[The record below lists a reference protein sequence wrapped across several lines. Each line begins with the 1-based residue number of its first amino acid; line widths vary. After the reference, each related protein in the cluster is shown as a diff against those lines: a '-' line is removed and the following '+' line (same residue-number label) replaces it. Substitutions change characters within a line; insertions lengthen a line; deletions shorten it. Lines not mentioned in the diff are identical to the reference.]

1 MNTNSEVERIVHD
14 WLEVRVVDPPHGSLE
29 LALARTEDVSQQRHW
44 WQWWRGYPRGA
55 GSDRNRLVFGAA
67 AIATSV
73 ALIALVIALG
83 LRQASVEPVLPVDP
97 ASEVEAILPVEPET
111 VVRPGPDGTT
121 WSVAA
126 EGGDFATI
134 GAAVAAAADGDTI
147 LIEPGT
153 YEESVIIDKD
163 ITLRGNA
170 VPPREVVLVV
180 PAEAYEP
187 LVPIEPFDRLVPS
200 FALPE
205 PLPVGIQLIET
216 DATVQD
222 LVVIGPGDGIAVLVH
237 GGAPTLE
244 GLTLK
249 HQGAPIP
256 QLHLTASLFVGGGSH
271 ASVRDTELWYRVR
284 VSGGSAPTF
293 SQSDFRFAYL
303 VVQDGSTPVISDST
317 ISGDCSCSD
326 AIVVGGSLAVFR
338 DDVFTGSGLDI
349 VGRDG
354 DGTAAL
360 VEGNRFSTHTMD
372 ALSVMDSATA
382 TISGNAF
389 YGNQQGVRVAH
400 ASADVRDND
409 FVNNWNSVL
418 LLDADASLV
427 DNTIRGGTLGVSV
440 TGAGSP
446 HISGNVVENATHR
459 GIFAAD
465 GTSPEIDH
473 NRICGSVFNLLIEPE
488 ADPIVGDNE
497 VCPDATEPPS

>member
-29 LALARTEDVSQQRHW
+29 LALARTEDVLQQRHW
-44 WQWWRGYPRGA
+44 WQWWRGHPRGA
-55 GSDRNRLVFGAA
+55 AWDRNRLAFSAA

-73 ALIALVIALG
+73 ALIVLVIALG
-83 LRQASVEPVLPVDP
+83 LRQATIEPVVPVDP
-97 ASEVEAILPVEPET
+97 ATEVEHVVPVEPEN
-111 VVRPGPDGTT
+111 VVQPAPRGTT

-134 GAAVAAAADGDTI
+134 GAAVAAATDGDTI

-180 PAEAYEP
+180 PADAYEP
-187 LVPIEPFDRLVPS
+187 LVPIDPFDRLAPS

-222 LVVIGPGDGIAVLVH
+222 LVVIGSGDGIDVLVH

-249 HQGAPIP
+249 HQATPIP
-256 QLHLTASLFVGGGSH
+256 ELHLNASLFVAGGSR

-293 SQSDFRFAYL
+293 SQSDFKFARL
-303 VVQDGSTPVISDST
+303 VFQDGSTPVISDSYV
-317 ISGDCSCSD
+317 SGDCSCSD
-326 AIVVGGSLAVFR
+326 AMVVGGSAAVFR
-338 DDVFTGSGLDI
+338 DNVFTGSGLDI

-354 DGTAAL
+354 DGTGAL
-360 VEGNRFSTHTMD
+360 VEGNRFSSHTAD
-372 ALSVMDSATA
+372 ALSVLDSATA

-409 FVNNWNSVL
+409 FVNNWNGVL
-418 LLDADASLV
+418 MLDADASLV
-427 DNTIRGGTLGVSV
+427 DNTIRGGSFGVSV
-440 TGAGSP
+440 TAGGSP
-446 HISGNVVENATHR
+446 RLSANLIENAATS
-459 GIFAAD
+459 GVLAGK
-465 GTSPEIDH
+465 GTSPVIEG
-473 NRICGSVFNLLIEPE
+473 NTVCGSAYNLKV
-488 ADPIVGDNE
+488 DPDAHPTIGDNE
-497 VCPDATEPPS
+497 VCPDASAPPA